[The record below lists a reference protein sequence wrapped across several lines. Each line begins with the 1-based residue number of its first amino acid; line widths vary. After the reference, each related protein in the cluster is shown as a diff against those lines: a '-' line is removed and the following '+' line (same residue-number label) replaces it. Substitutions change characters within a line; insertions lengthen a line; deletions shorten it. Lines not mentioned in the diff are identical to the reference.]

1 MKYMHNLITTIFVL
15 SLCSFAHAER
25 LLDPMPQTMVAQDFT
40 LTNVKGDKL
49 SLSDYKGSF
58 VLVNFWAT
66 SCIPCRAELT
76 IIQDLYDQLSKG
88 YEFKVLAVHAGPYS
102 PTLADVLKLNP
113 VSYAVVT
120 DENLQLGHWGI
131 PQLPTS
137 YIITPEGNFA
147 YRALGARVWNA
158 PDIVDY
164 LRKFMDSHNQEES
177 SSQISAEGAN

>member
-1 MKYMHNLITTIFVL
+1 MYKLLLVFFLL
-15 SLCSFAHAER
+15 SIASSGHAER

-49 SLSDYKGSF
+49 SLSDYRGSF

-66 SCIPCRAELT
+66 SCLACRAELT
-76 IIQDLYDQLSKG
+76 IIQDLQDQLSKD

-131 PQLPTS
+131 PQLPTT

-147 YRALGARVWNA
+147 YRAVGARVWNA
-158 PDIVDY
+158 PDMVDY
-164 LRKFMDSHNQEES
+164 LRLFMDSHNQEDTS
-177 SSQISAEGAN
+177 SPISAEDAN